1 MVFTNLIND
10 IDSNQYY
17 NKHKVKCTDEKVN
30 LHLRIAPEIADDIT
44 KIVAIYREYGI
55 DKKELTKSDLSAIIF
70 KDFIDGLDD
79 DETAILNIFS
89 KVKAFRDG
97 GVA

>member
-1 MVFTNLIND
+1 MVLKTLSSN

-17 NKHKVKCTDEKVN
+17 NKHKVKDTDEKVD
-30 LHLRIAPEIADDIT
+30 LHLRVAPEIADDIT
-44 KIVAIYREYGI
+44 KIVAVYRDYGI
-55 DKKELTKSDLSAIIF
+55 DKRELTKSDLGAVIF
-70 KDFIDGLDD
+70 KDFIDNLDD